1 MKSLFLVVIAIL
13 SSTAAAKVTYNVTS
27 FGAKGDG
34 NTDST
39 KAFLS
44 AWSSACNST
53 KSATI
58 YIPTGNFLL
67 ATAITF
73 AGERCMSSAITIRI
87 YGTLVAPSEYNAI
100 ANSGDW
106 IRFHRVNHVT
116 ISGGTLDAKG
126 ASLWSCKTSGKSC
139 PKGTT
144 SLGIYNSQNIV
155 ISGLKSVNS
164 QMFHILID
172 ACTNVKLQGVSIS
185 ASGVSP
191 NTDGIH
197 LISSTGVTILNSK
210 IATGDD
216 CISIGPGNTNL
227 WIEKVACGPGHGISI
242 GSLGWQLEE
251 PGVQNITVST
261 VTFRG
266 TENGVRIKTWARP
279 SHGFVTGVVF
289 QHVTMVNVQNPIL
302 IEQKYCPE
310 GNTCPNQVSGVK
322 IKDVVYEDIHGT
334 SASQVAVKLD
344 CSQGNPCSGI
354 RLQDVNLNYIRGNQ
368 TQPAVS
374 SCAYAAGTASGVL
387 HPTSCL

>member
-13 SSTAAAKVTYNVTS
+13 SSAAAAKVTYNVTS

-58 YIPTGNFLL
+58 YIPTGTFLL

-87 YGTLVAPSEYNAI
+87 YGTLVASSEYNAI

-144 SLGIYNSQNIV
+144 VHTCY
-155 ISGLKSVNS
+155 ISC
-164 QMFHILID
+164 LITCYTLALD
-172 ACTNVKLQGVSIS
+172 RQ
-185 ASGVSP
+185 
-191 NTDGIH
+191 
-197 LISSTGVTILNSK
+197 
-210 IATGDD
+210 
-216 CISIGPGNTNL
+216 
-227 WIEKVACGPGHGISI
+227 
-242 GSLGWQLEE
+242 
-251 PGVQNITVST
+251 
-261 VTFRG
+261 
-266 TENGVRIKTWARP
+266 
-279 SHGFVTGVVF
+279 
-289 QHVTMVNVQNPIL
+289 
-302 IEQKYCPE
+302 QKYGRCHIIE
-310 GNTCPNQVSGVK
+310 M
-322 IKDVVYEDIHGT
+322 ILHWIIYEIQEH
-334 SASQVAVKLD
+334 
-344 CSQGNPCSGI
+344 
-354 RLQDVNLNYIRGNQ
+354 
-368 TQPAVS
+368 
-374 SCAYAAGTASGVL
+374 
-387 HPTSCL
+387 